1 MPKAPVS
8 ILGLLIVLLTRCM
21 SAEIA
26 SLPTVDVNGT
36 WTGRMAT
43 GAATYTMVL
52 SQSGEIVK
60 GTLSGAGTADG
71 PIEGVIEGNLIRL
84 KEASG
89 YRNTP
94 PLTVSGDQITGIVRG
109 TTLTLRRVP

>member
-8 ILGLLIVLLTRCM
+8 ILGLLIVLLTGCM

-36 WTGRMAT
+36 WTGSLAT

-60 GTLSGAGTADG
+60 G
-71 PIEGVIEGNLIRL
+71 NLIRL

-89 YRNTP
+89 YGNTP
-94 PLTVSGDQITGIVRG
+94 PLTVRGDQITGIVRG